1 MAYLDYDDYALAEND
16 LAECEAA
23 DRQAAMDALTD
34 RVQVE
39 IERDVMACT
48 ELGDLSKGFVTA
60 GEVIGGGKSREVAQ
74 PVVDAFLDAVMD
86 NQRNLDILS
95 KLIASPAG
103 REFREAFSKTHA
115 AIHASDVAEARGLN
129 PD

>member
-1 MAYLDYDDYALAEND
+1 MAYLDYDDLALAEHD
-16 LAECEAA
+16 RAECEAA

-60 GEVIGGGKSREVAQ
+60 GEKMISGKVREVAQ
-74 PVVDAFLDAVMD
+74 PVIDAFLDAVMD
-86 NQRNLDILS
+86 NQRNLEILS
-95 KLIASPAG
+95 RLIASPAG
-103 REFREAFSKTHA
+103 KELRESFAKTHA
-115 AIHASDVAEARGLN
+115 AINASLVAEARGL
-129 PD
+129 

>member
-1 MAYLDYDDYALAEND
+1 MAYLDFDDLALAEHD
-16 LAECEAA
+16 RAECEAA

-48 ELGDLSKGFVTA
+48 ELGDLTKGFVTA
-60 GEVIGGGKSREVAQ
+60 GEVSAMTLKHREVAQ
-74 PVVDAFLDAVMD
+74 PVIDAFLEAVID
-86 NQRNLDILS
+86 NQRNLLILS

-103 REFREAFSKTHA
+103 RELREAFAKTHA
-115 AIHASDVAEARGLN
+115 AINASIVAEARGLA
-129 PD
+129 

>member
-1 MAYLDYDDYALAEND
+1 MLDYDDYALAEHD
-16 LAECEAA
+16 RDECEAD
-23 DRQAAMDALTD
+23 DREAAMDALTD
-34 RVQVE
+34 RVQRE
-39 IERDVMACT
+39 IEQDVMACT

-103 REFREAFSKTHA
+103 REFREAFAKTHA
-115 AIHASDVAEARGLN
+115 AIHASDVAESRGLN

>member
-1 MAYLDYDDYALAEND
+1 MAYLDYDDLALAEHD
-16 LAECEAA
+16 RAECEAA

-60 GEVIGGGKSREVAQ
+60 GEAIGGKAREVAQ
-74 PVVDAFLDAVMD
+74 PAIDAFMESVLD
-86 NQRNLDILS
+86 NQRNLGLLS

-103 REFREAFSKTHA
+103 KELREAFAKTHA
-115 AIHASDVAEARGLN
+115 AINASLVAEARGL
-129 PD
+129 

>member
-1 MAYLDYDDYALAEND
+1 MAYLDYDDYALAEHD
-16 LAECEAA
+16 RAECEAD

-34 RVQVE
+34 RVQRE

-60 GEVIGGGKSREVAQ
+60 GERTLGGKVTEVAQ
-74 PVVDAFLDAVMD
+74 PVVDAFLEAVID
-86 NQRNLDILS
+86 NQRNLAILS

-103 REFREAFSKTHA
+103 KELREAFAKTHA
-115 AIHASDVAEARGLN
+115 AINASIVAEARGL
-129 PD
+129 

>member
-1 MAYLDYDDYALAEND
+1 MLDYDDYALAKHD
-16 LAECEAA
+16 RDECEAA
-23 DRQAAMDALTD
+23 DREAAMDDLTD
-34 RVQVE
+34 RVQRE
-39 IERDVMACT
+39 IEQDVMACT

-60 GEVIGGGKSREVAQ
+60 GERTLGGKVTEVAQ

-86 NQRNLDILS
+86 NQRNLAILS

-103 REFREAFSKTHA
+103 REFREAFAKTHA
-115 AIHASDVAEARGLN
+115 AINATAVAEARGLN